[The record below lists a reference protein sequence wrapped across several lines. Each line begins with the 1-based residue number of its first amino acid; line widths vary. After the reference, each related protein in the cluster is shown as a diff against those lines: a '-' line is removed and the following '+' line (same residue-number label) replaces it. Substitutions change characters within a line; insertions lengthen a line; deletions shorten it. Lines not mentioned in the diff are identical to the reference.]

1 MMALL
6 CVTAWAETM
15 ALFYSGKETTNMTGN
30 NDAALLG
37 LDPETWEVIG
47 SKGRIKHASRPEQ

>member
-6 CVTAWAETM
+6 CVTAWAETVT
-15 ALFYSGKETTNMTGN
+15 LFYNGKETTNMTGN

-37 LDPETWEVIG
+37 LDPET
-47 SKGRIKHASRPEQ
+47 